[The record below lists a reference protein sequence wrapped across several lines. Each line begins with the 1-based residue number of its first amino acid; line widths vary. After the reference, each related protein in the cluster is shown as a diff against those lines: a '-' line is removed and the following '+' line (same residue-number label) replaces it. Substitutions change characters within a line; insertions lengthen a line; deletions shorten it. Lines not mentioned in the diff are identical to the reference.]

1 MNFIKSHVIIRKI
14 EILLKKMG
22 DFIYELALETFEQ
35 MLGKLKIIIKDFIQY
50 EDSMK
55 PSKVEELVRLH
66 RKNKYK
72 SRQVYYLYSI

>member
-1 MNFIKSHVIIRKI
+1 
-14 EILLKKMG
+14 
-22 DFIYELALETFEQ
+22 D
-35 MLGKLKIIIKDFIQY
+35 KLRIIIKDFIHY

-72 SRQVYYLYSI
+72 SK

>member
-1 MNFIKSHVIIRKI
+1 
-14 EILLKKMG
+14 L
-22 DFIYELALETFEQ
+22 D
-35 MLGKLKIIIKDFIQY
+35 KLKIIIKDFIQY

-72 SRQVYYLYSI
+72 SS